1 MSEPALY
8 LPDGDAFRATE
19 ITAGGWSPDAQS
31 GGAVL
36 ALLGHVLEDVETLTP
51 MSLTRMTVD
60 LVRPAPIGQPLRV
73 VPTVVREGKKIQVVD
88 LTVTSGDM
96 EVARARALRVRNLDL
111 GGVDGIPVST
121 TNDDPASHLPP
132 PDSLPN
138 MVDSDGPA
146 EFLRIGMDFRRT
158 DSSRHDVNGLWCRL
172 LVPVVAGEPVRA
184 TSRATVPMDL
194 VNLIGVGYFG
204 RGVTAINADVSA
216 HVLRPP
222 VGEWIGLVGDTRFG
236 HQVGHGVSAA
246 TMSDDDGV
254 FGLTS
259 TSQVVDV
266 VATDR

>member
-1 MSEPALY
+1 MTEAALY
-8 LPDGDAFRATE
+8 RPDGDGYSATE
-19 ITAGGWSPDAQS
+19 ITAGGWSAQAQS

-36 ALLGHVLEDVETLTP
+36 ALLGHVLDDVATLTP
-51 MSLTRMTVD
+51 MSLTRLTAD
-60 LVRPAPIGQPLRV
+60 LVRPAPIGVPLRV
-73 VPTVVREGKKIQVVD
+73 HHSIVREGKKIQVVE
-88 LTVTSGDM
+88 LTATSDGI
-96 EVARARALRVRNLDL
+96 EVARARALRVRNADL
-111 GGVDGIPVST
+111 RGIDGIPVST
-121 TNDDPASHLPP
+121 TDDDPAARLPP
-132 PDSLPN
+132 RDSLPN
-138 MVDSDGPA
+138 MIDSDGPA
-146 EFLRIGMDFRRT
+146 EFLRSGVEFRRT
-158 DSSRHDVNGLWCRL
+158 HPTRHEVNGLWCRL

-184 TSRATVPMDL
+184 TSRATLPMDL
-194 VNLIGVGYFG
+194 VNLIGVGSFG

-266 VATDR
+266 ASPDR